1 MIIFCF
7 CVFFWNLASVC
18 VSAENAAFI
27 ASAPQVRTRDGFVRR
42 RHGFAVVN
50 LGQRPRARGNQKT
63 RALKAQFTAQTWHEF
78 RQNVASEIENQPLDE
93 SRFQRL
99 FEHRSNSWGDAPG

>member
-18 VSAENAAFI
+18 VSAEGAAFI
-27 ASAPQVRTRDGFVRR
+27 GSPHRADSPWRTW
-42 RHGFAVVN
+42 
-50 LGQRPRARGNQKT
+50 GNAQGSWEPKT
-63 RALKAQFTAQTWHEF
+63 RALKSAIHCAGTT
-78 RQNVASEIENQPLDE
+78 RISTNASEIENQPLDE